1 MSGQTTDAEGASIF
15 YMSKSC
21 NIKGLRTR
29 QVLDGSHL
37 SEEILDGLVSLERGV
52 SG

>member
-1 MSGQTTDAEGASIF
+1 VSEQTTDAEGVSIF
-15 YMSKSC
+15 YMSESC

-37 SEEILDGLVSLERGV
+37 SEEILDGLLSLERGV